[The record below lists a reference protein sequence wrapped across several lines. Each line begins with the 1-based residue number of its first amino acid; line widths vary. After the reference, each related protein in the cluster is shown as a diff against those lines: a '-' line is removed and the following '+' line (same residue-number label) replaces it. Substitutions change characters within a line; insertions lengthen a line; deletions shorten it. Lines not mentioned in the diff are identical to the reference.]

1 MFPCT
6 SSLARGSPNITIMAA
21 LLALLQQIPNWV
33 VAGDWNVDLDKFA
46 GTNIAA
52 SARGEILGSR
62 DAAIESGNT
71 LDFVMASRTVA
82 GLIRLRVDKV
92 VPFAPHFCLMLEID
106 LAHGGF
112 AGLQGSL
119 PAPSPTP
126 AIARDLG
133 PALRPAGNPSAD
145 TRPGPCK
152 DTAGNPPSPGQAEP
166 HVLSIGGAQLVA
178 DHATVAFAALSGSME
193 LSLFG
198 KVQGRGAAV
207 PVVFQPL
214 LRDDRQATR
223 WHGKPQA
230 LLQQIARGIK
240 AHDVQQP
247 VPWELL
253 QLILQFAQEEK
264 GGGPL
269 PDWAATL
276 GLESFQLP
284 PQQLS
289 ITSEQRNQ
297 ISGSIAQELSL
308 CRLQVKQRSR
318 EDYEQWLSNSSAGSL
333 KPLF

>member
-1 MFPCT
+1 M
-6 SSLARGSPNITIMAA
+6 
-21 LLALLQQIPNWV
+21 
-33 VAGDWNVDLDKFA
+33 
-46 GTNIAA
+46 
-52 SARGEILGSR
+52 
-62 DAAIESGNT
+62 
-71 LDFVMASRTVA
+71 
-82 GLIRLRVDKV
+82 
-92 VPFAPHFCLMLEID
+92 
-106 LAHGGF
+106 
-112 AGLQGSL
+112 
-119 PAPSPTP
+119 
-126 AIARDLG
+126 
-133 PALRPAGNPSAD
+133 
-145 TRPGPCK
+145 
-152 DTAGNPPSPGQAEP
+152 
-166 HVLSIGGAQLVA
+166 
-178 DHATVAFAALSGSME
+178 AFAALSSSME

-240 AHDVQQP
+240 AHNVQQP

-264 GGGPL
+264 GDGPL

-276 GLESFQLP
+276 GFESFQLP
-284 PQQLS
+284 PQQLT

-308 CRLQVKQRSR
+308 CRLQVNQRSR

-333 KPLF
+333 KPLFKCLRKYEASVERPFPTFSAASKLLLRLQQWSSLWCSSGTPPACLCSSQGAPSS